1 MEEARNLAQT
11 IARIL
16 YDKKALNITALDV
29 SQMTVITDA
38 MVIASGRNALQV
50 KALADDLE
58 DKLSELG
65 YEPARKEG
73 QQEGRWIVLDYRR
86 SGIFTGWISCG
97 RTTRIGSPCPSKK
110 RKNDDFL
117 AKKHC
122 LFMKRSP
129 SAVTIQKDRGTL
141 GRKRPF
147 FPS

>member
-73 QQEGRWIVLDYRR
+73 QQEGRWIVLDYRTVLVHLFHPEER
-86 SGIFTGWISCG
+86 DFYRLDKLWENDQNRIALSLRRRGRMTIFW
-97 RTTRIGSPCPSKK
+97 
-110 RKNDDFL
+110 
-117 AKKHC
+117 
-122 LFMKRSP
+122 
-129 SAVTIQKDRGTL
+129 QKTL
-141 GRKRPF
+141 PF
-147 FPS
+147 HETFTFGCYNTKG

>member
-58 DKLSELG
+58 DKLSELVS
-65 YEPARKEG
+65 EPARKEG
-73 QQEGRWIVLDYRR
+73 QQEGRWIVLDYRTVLVHLFHPEER
-86 SGIFTGWISCG
+86 DFYRLDKLWENDQN
-97 RTTRIGSPCPSKK
+97 RIALS
-110 RKNDDFL
+110 L
-117 AKKHC
+117 EEEEE
-122 LFMKRSP
+122 
-129 SAVTIQKDRGTL
+129 
-141 GRKRPF
+141 
-147 FPS
+147 

>member
-58 DKLSELG
+58 DKLSELRSSG
-65 YEPARKEG
+65 PPARKVSRRAAG
-73 QQEGRWIVLDYRR
+73 SYWTTARCWYICSTRR
-86 SGIFTGWISCG
+86 SGIFTGWISFG

-110 RKNDDFL
+110 RKNDDFW
-117 AKKHC
+117 
-122 LFMKRSP
+122 
-129 SAVTIQKDRGTL
+129 QKTL
-141 GRKRPF
+141 PF
-147 FPS
+147 HETFTFGCYNTKG

>member
-65 YEPARKEG
+65 YEPAHKEG
-73 QQEGRWIVLDYRR
+73 QQEGRWIVLDYRTVLVHLFHPEER
-86 SGIFTGWISCG
+86 DFYRLDKLWE
-97 RTTRIGSPCPSKK
+97 
-110 RKNDDFL
+110 NDQ
-117 AKKHC
+117 HC